1 MNPHS
6 LVTTLLRDRGV
17 TDAFE
22 LPARAVFDHTHV
34 VTFSELPGGWI
45 GLTCAV
51 DAALP
56 GHDPALALRLL
67 EWNRDPAIV
76 GGGGFALAADGVT
89 VLFRLSVPAA
99 ALDLEQFKA
108 LIDALLERV
117 ERLGAALIATPDAI
131 DPALFDAAPQATA
144 FLGADMI
151 SV

>member
-1 MNPHS
+1 MTPHS

-34 VTFSELPGGWI
+34 VTFSEIPGGLI

-51 DAALP
+51 DTALP
-56 GHDPALALRLL
+56 GNDPALALRLL

-76 GGGGFALAADGVT
+76 GGGSFALAADGVT
-89 VLFRLSVPAA
+89 VHFRLAAPAA
-99 ALDLEQFKA
+99 ALDLEQFKV

-117 ERLGAALIATPDAI
+117 ERLGAALLATPDAI
-131 DPALFDAAPQATA
+131 DPALFTA
-144 FLGADMI
+144 EPGAIAFTDTGLI